1 VASNYFI
8 VYLKLNPTTNII
20 LFHHIGFHFDFLSI
34 VDILL
39 ELWLE
44 NAFTNLGKIS

>member
-1 VASNYFI
+1 M
-8 VYLKLNPTTNII
+8 YLNLEPTSNII
-20 LFHHIGFHFDFLSI
+20 LFHHIGFHLDFLSI

-44 NAFTNLGKIS
+44 NAFMNLGEIS